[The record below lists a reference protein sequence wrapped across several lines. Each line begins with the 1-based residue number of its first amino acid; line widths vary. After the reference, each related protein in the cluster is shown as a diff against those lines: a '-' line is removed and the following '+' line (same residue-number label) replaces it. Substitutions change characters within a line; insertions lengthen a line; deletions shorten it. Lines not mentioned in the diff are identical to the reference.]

1 MLFDYRYLGNST
13 VTDSGGHSNMSFV
26 PDASRSKKVSF
37 AGRFRPEH
45 VVRFREAMSAL
56 HDVVVNDQRFV
67 PKDRS
72 EYLAW
77 RAAKDQEL
85 LALYMAE
92 SEALR
97 QNIFYVCPDFGTEP
111 AN

>member
-1 MLFDYRYLGNST
+1 MLFDYRYLEIST
-13 VTDSGGHSNMSFV
+13 VTDSDGFSSMSFV
-26 PDASRSKKVSF
+26 RMLLSKAVSF
-37 AGRFRPEH
+37 SGQFHPQH

-85 LALYMAE
+85 LARYGRE
-92 SEALR
+92 
-97 QNIFYVCPDFGTEP
+97 
-111 AN
+111 

>member
-1 MLFDYRYLGNST
+1 MIIVISEIQRS
-13 VTDSGGHSNMSFV
+13 DSGGHSSMSFI
-26 PDASRSKKVSF
+26 PDASRSKVVSSGEF
-37 AGRFRPEH
+37 HPQH
-45 VVRFREAMSAL
+45 VVRYREAMSAL

-77 RAAKDQEL
+77 RAARTMSCIV
-85 LALYMAE
+85 LAVE

-97 QNIFYVCPDFGTEP
+97 MR
-111 AN
+111 

>member
-37 AGRFRPEH
+37 AGEFRPEH

-97 QNIFYVCPDFGTEP
+97 QKVSSTSAQILGLG
-111 AN
+111 